1 MEWKKGVIKMVRRRF
16 LAAQARYRCEWKCA
30 HCGRLNRE
38 RGATHA
44 ADRIAVGQYTDNLP
58 DEVNLSGQAAAG
70 MARRRLFRLQ
80 ARVNDHRWLR
90 GLGVSGVCRKC
101 GLRQFWAP
109 AMRHAWA
116 TVAAVIC
123 LSLLLLY
130 AGVPGNGP
138 MRLAFGAA
146 MLLAALFT
154 EAAALLA
161 VRWRLKRL
169 ADSECAPT
177 VEEIPREE

>member
-1 MEWKKGVIKMVRRRF
+1 MIRRRF

-38 RGATHA
+38 RGATRA
-44 ADRIAVGQYTDNLP
+44 ADRVAVGQYTDNLP

-109 AMRHAWA
+109 AVRHAWA
-116 TVAAVIC
+116 TAAAIIC

-130 AGVPGNGP
+130 AGVPATGP
-138 MRLAFGAA
+138 RWFACCAA
-146 MLLAALFT
+146 MLLAALLT
-154 EAAALLA
+154 EAAALTA
-161 VRWRLKRL
+161 ACWRLNRL
-169 ADSECAPT
+169 ADPECAPT
-177 VEEIPREE
+177 VEEIPWEE